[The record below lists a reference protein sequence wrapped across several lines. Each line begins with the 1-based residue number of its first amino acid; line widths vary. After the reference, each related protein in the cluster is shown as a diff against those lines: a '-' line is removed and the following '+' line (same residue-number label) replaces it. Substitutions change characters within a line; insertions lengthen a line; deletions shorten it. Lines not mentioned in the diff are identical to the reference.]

1 MLVIAGVLCVALMAQ
16 PEPSAI
22 EAARQ
27 FTEAYTGPPFAEIAH
42 VTFSVSQ
49 AGSTGSA
56 QNQAHTTEFKS
67 IIRQGTFAGI
77 AHSSLELPGLR
88 LHFAEG
94 ELTAERTG
102 EPNKSVVFRVD
113 DAGDDFLSAIAPH
126 VPAMPM
132 PQLWHFDSQGKCNDP
147 ALGTIEVVSF
157 DKAQSLLQARTQSG
171 LIELR
176 LSGDT
181 FRAMSL
187 DAPVGD
193 GRFHASYE
201 PTEPGEVA
209 SWTIP
214 TAGRWVVSRLVQ
226 LTPPR
231 EPIEPGI
238 QLDDLNLISP
248 AYQGWKLSEIQA
260 DERVRQSGPWVVLL
274 MCRLD
279 AEQAVFELAGKVAS
293 ELWHAAA
300 GEVSAL
306 DESDVGRYWFGHR
319 SIVVAVSG
327 ELEVLPEQMQSL
339 AKRSPMGVPVLVS
352 TEPRKTIDRLTIP
365 APLTAVLIDPA
376 RTVGAVV
383 PIENAETG
391 VSAVMEAMRSFVRR
405 PVPEPKPEGS
415 DDDTG
420 D

>member
-49 AGSTGSA
+49 AGSGDS
-56 QNQAHTTEFKS
+56 AHTTEFDA
-67 IIRQGTFAGI
+67 IIRQGTFAGV

-102 EPNKSVVFRVD
+102 EPNKAVVFRVD
-113 DAGDDFLSAIAPH
+113 DAGDDFLSSIAPH

-132 PQLWHFDSQGKCNDP
+132 PQLWNFDNQGKSNDP
-147 ALGTIEVVSF
+147 ALGVIEVVSF
-157 DKAQSLLQARTQSG
+157 DKDQSLLHARTQAG
-171 LIELR
+171 LLELR
-176 LSGDT
+176 LNDDT
-181 FRAMSL
+181 FRAVSL

-201 PTEPGEVA
+201 TTDPGAVA

-214 TAGRWVVSRLVQ
+214 TAGRWMVSRLAQ

-248 AYQGWKLSEIQA
+248 TYQGWKLNEIQA

-365 APLTAVLIDPA
+365 AQLTAVLIDPA

-405 PVPEPKPEGS
+405 PEPEPEPKPEGS

-420 D
+420 E